1 MAIVPVARAE
11 HLLAFVGLLREIGAP
26 VDRELA
32 RARLPIFIEE
42 MPEAW
47 VSLELA
53 FRFLM
58 RCAAREGIEDLGF
71 EAGWPVRLE
80 DLSLELLDALDAAPT
95 IKARL
100 ECFIRFARLEANT
113 LRCTLIPEGNA
124 VRVCIREELP
134 SNVDERLSEWQI
146 IKLLIEIVRSGA
158 GRRWSPSEICLQS
171 AREVHASVLDRLDG
185 VNVHVGQ
192 PTTSFLIPATI
203 FAAPV
208 WRWNSSDTSAA
219 ISQRSFMDCP
229 EVDFDGLVN
238 TLRVTLT
245 PYLASGY
252 PPIELAAEIL
262 STSTRSLQRRL
273 REHQT
278 SYSELIDH
286 LRFDMAAG
294 MLVDLDQKIIDIAM
308 RLGYEHSPN
317 FSRAFRR
324 ISGLTPRQYR
334 KSLAAN

>member
-47 VSLELA
+47 VSLDFA

-134 SNVDERLSEWQI
+134 SNVDERLSEWQT

-185 VNVHVGQ
+185 VDVRVGQ
-192 PTTSFLIPATI
+192 STTSFVIPAML

-208 WRWNSSDTSAA
+208 KRWKASNTNAA
-219 ISQRSFMDCP
+219 IAGTASLDCP
-229 EVDFDGLVN
+229 EHDYGCLVE
-238 TLRVTLT
+238 TLRITLT

-252 PPIELAAEIL
+252 PSIEMAAEIVG
-262 STSTRSLQRRL
+262 TSTRSLQRRL
-273 REHQT
+273 RKHQT

-286 LRFDMAAG
+286 LRFALAAG
-294 MLVDLDQKIIDIAM
+294 MLANFDQKVIDIAM

>member
-113 LRCTLIPEGNA
+113 LRCTLIPEGKTNQE
-124 VRVCIREELP
+124 I
-134 SNVDERLSEWQI
+134 NYTLS
-146 IKLLIEIVRSGA
+146 
-158 GRRWSPSEICLQS
+158 GR
-171 AREVHASVLDRLDG
+171 ASYRTKRNKTD
-185 VNVHVGQ
+185 
-192 PTTSFLIPATI
+192 
-203 FAAPV
+203 
-208 WRWNSSDTSAA
+208 
-219 ISQRSFMDCP
+219 
-229 EVDFDGLVN
+229 
-238 TLRVTLT
+238 
-245 PYLASGY
+245 
-252 PPIELAAEIL
+252 
-262 STSTRSLQRRL
+262 
-273 REHQT
+273 
-278 SYSELIDH
+278 
-286 LRFDMAAG
+286 
-294 MLVDLDQKIIDIAM
+294 
-308 RLGYEHSPN
+308 LGYNTVLSSRN
-317 FSRAFRR
+317 NASRAFRSVLDASFTHFFKR
-324 ISGLTPRQYR
+324 RWYGMAIAQLETNDQLGLEQRSNVGGGAGRFIFQTNRSMLSIGGGVTTNREKYVTDPIVRTSLEGLLNISYDFFVHGDLGTDITSSFTVFPSFTDSGRYRAELNFKYRQEIIRDLYIALSGWYSFDSDAPVGLVETTRQDDYGLVT
-334 KSLAAN
+334 SLGWEF

>member
-1 MAIVPVARAE
+1 MAIVPVARAK
-11 HLLAFVGLLREIGAP
+11 HLLAFIGLLREIGAP
-26 VDRELA
+26 VDCELA
-32 RARLPIFIEE
+32 RARLPVLIEE
-42 MPEAW
+42 MPESF

-80 DLSLELLDALDAAPT
+80 DLSLELLNSLDAAPT

-100 ECFIRFARLEANT
+100 ECFIRFARIEANT
-113 LRCTLIPEGNA
+113 LHCTLKPEGNA
-124 VRVCIREELP
+124 VRVCIHEELP
-134 SNVDERLSEWQI
+134 PNVDRRLSEWQI
-146 IKLLIEIVRSGA
+146 IKLLIEIVHSGA
-158 GRRWSPSEICLQS
+158 GPGWSPSEICLQS
-171 AREVHASVLDRLDG
+171 AREVHDSVLDRLDG
-185 VNVHVGQ
+185 VDIRVGQ
-192 PTTSFLIPATI
+192 STTSFVIPAKLL
-203 FAAPV
+203 AAPV
-208 WRWNSSDTSAA
+208 KRGKASCTNAA
-219 ISQRSFMDCP
+219 IAETAFLECRKHDYGC
-229 EVDFDGLVN
+229 LVE
-238 TLRVTLT
+238 TLRITLA

-286 LRFDMAAG
+286 LRFDLAAG
-294 MLVDLDQKIIDIAM
+294 MLVDLDHKIIDISM